1 MLIEKTGNSGFK
13 RGCQKTRWPT
23 SSVGLVFF
31 WFAKL
36 VCDFFKFPTGRSSVQ
51 TVIRKCPIIGTTS
64 LWTHWFDW
72 ESVLFVD
79 KSELTF

>member
-36 VCDFFKFPTGRSSVQ
+36 VCDFFLISNWKKQRPDSHPEMPNYRNYV
-51 TVIRKCPIIGTTS
+51 TVDS
-64 LWTHWFDW
+64 L
-72 ESVLFVD
+72 V
-79 KSELTF
+79 